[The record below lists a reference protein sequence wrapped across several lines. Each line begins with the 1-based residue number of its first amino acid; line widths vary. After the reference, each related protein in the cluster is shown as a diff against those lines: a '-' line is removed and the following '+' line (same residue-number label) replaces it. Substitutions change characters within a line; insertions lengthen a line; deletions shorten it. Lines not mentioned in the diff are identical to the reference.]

1 MAHEEFEQ
9 NVALYAVG
17 ALEPLERQALETHLT
32 EGCQLCQTALKE
44 YRETTGLLPHGL
56 PITALPPNLKGTIET
71 AALAQVLGQTTGADA
86 DATLRT
92 PDSDVTIRTPGPP
105 IVVPAGDVTVRLPNQ
120 PPGDVTIRLPNQ
132 PAGAPDADATVRMP
146 SRPAARTAPPAKAV
160 PTQSPWWAWAATP
173 AFAAAS
179 ISLVLGVG
187 AYAFFLNSKVTLET
201 AQRQQAEAAL
211 QQQTIQT
218 AALRQELTQAQQ
230 ELTESKQRLSTMASL
245 QDTVAQREMDLERLR
260 TQLAQKEQELVGLYK
275 TASPKDE
282 MLAMLQ
288 SASVRVFSLAGTDAA
303 KSAGGLVL
311 YDAERGKAFLYAFN
325 MPALPRGKVYQL
337 WTITTKPVS
346 AGTFSADTGRKC
358 RHLAHSLPAK
368 SGITKFAVSIEPEG
382 GKPQPTGAIYLHG
395 SL

>member
-9 NVALYAVG
+9 NLALYAVG
-17 ALEPLERQALETHLT
+17 ALDPLERQALETHLT
-32 EGCQLCQTALKE
+32 EGCQMCWSALKD
-44 YRETTGLLPHGL
+44 YRETTGLLPNGL
-56 PITALPPNLKGTIET
+56 PITAPPPGLKGRIET
-71 AALAQVLGQTTGADA
+71 AVLAQVLPQSAGATDS

-92 PDSDVTIRTPGPP
+92 PDGDVTIRTPAPP
-105 IVVPAGDVTVRLPNQ
+105 VAVPAGDA
-120 PPGDVTIRLPNQ
+120 TIRLPSQ
-132 PAGAPDADATVRMP
+132 PAT
-146 SRPAARTAPPAKAV
+146 RTAPQAKAAPV
-160 PTQSPWWAWAATP
+160 QPPWWAWTTTP

-179 ISLVLGVG
+179 AALVLGIG
-187 AYAFFLNSKVTLET
+187 AYAFLLNSKVALET
-201 AQRQQAEAAL
+201 AQRQQTEAAL
-211 QQQTIQT
+211 QQQTVQ
-218 AALRQELTQAQQ
+218 AATLRQELAQSQ
-230 ELTESKQRLSTMASL
+230 QDLVEFKQRTLPAL
-245 QDTVAQREMDLERLR
+245 QDAVAQREMDIERMR
-260 TQLAQKEQELVGLYK
+260 IQLAQKEQELVGLYK

-288 SASVRVFSLAGTDAA
+288 SANVRVLSLAGTDAA

-358 RHLAHSLPAK
+358 RHLARSLQAK
-368 SGITKFAVSIEPEG
+368 SGITKFAVSVEPEG

>member
-9 NVALYAVG
+9 NVALYTAG
-17 ALEPLERQALETHLT
+17 ALDPLERQALEAHLA
-32 EGCQLCQTALKE
+32 EGCQLCLATLREYQETA
-44 YRETTGLLPHGL
+44 GLLPHGL
-56 PITALPPNLKGTIET
+56 PLTAPPPALKGRIET
-71 AALAQVLGQTTGADA
+71 AALAQVLAQPAVTNTDATLRTADV

-92 PDSDVTIRTPGPP
+92 PDPP
-105 IVVPAGDVTVRLPNQ
+105 VVVPS
-120 PPGDVTIRLPNQ
+120 GDVTIRLPSQ
-132 PAGAPDADATVRMP
+132 PAGTPVYDATVRMTHQQ
-146 SRPAARTAPPAKAV
+146 AAQAKAV
-160 PTQSPWWAWAATP
+160 SGPSRQWPRFARP
-173 AFAAAS
+173 ALAAAS
-179 ISLVLGVG
+179 VALVLGIG
-187 AYAFFLNSKVTLET
+187 LYAYSLKSKLAAEIAHRQAIET
-201 AQRQQAEAAL
+201 AL
-211 QQQTIQT
+211 QQHTLL
-218 AALRQELTQAQQ
+218 AGVLRQKLTQAQQ
-230 ELTESKQRLSTMASL
+230 DLVEFKQRTLPAL
-245 QDTVAQREMDLERLR
+245 QDQVAQREMDIERLR
-260 TQLAQKEQELVGLYK
+260 TQVTQKEQELVVLYK

-288 SASVRVFSLAGTDAA
+288 SANVRVLSLAGTDAA

-311 YDAERGKAFLYAFN
+311 YDPERGKAFLYAFN

-368 SGITKFAVSIEPEG
+368 SGITKFAVSVEPEG